1 MAAPK
6 SREQVK
12 VSLDQAGY
20 KDLKDGGSQKTVVIQ
35 LPKGGD
41 REGVLREVERKF
53 KKKYGAKYNPTG
65 GSSSV
70 GRAELTGQ
78 FFIEAKIK
86 GGGGSGA
93 GSDLTKLT
101 ESAQCVYNAACYA
114 KKPYTHAGLKGV
126 KSKYD
131 VDEPVANVLTKLPDD
146 WVASSKLIAAT
157 LKKKFPKKTYKHHRG
172 SPWVN
177 RLYAHFKVLNKEA
190 GKPFGDENKWNPA
203 DIWMCTPAGES
214 ALPSLLRTK
223 TLLEFNTL
231 LIKHYQKRDIIGVSL
246 KKAVG
251 TVNFKE
257 VNVSK
262 QRPTF
267 KFEKM
272 TSGLRGFFDSGDA
285 YLIFDGGK
293 AQFRRFGSTWQA
305 ELKGKNANMGKM
317 SGGPVKALVDLIGGK
332 KVNFVPQNQTK
343 DRTDEN
349 IEKFYEWYTACPDTP
364 AMKYYDFYKE
374 VMKKDMNWYQ
384 SKIQSAQI
392 VAIVSAFDAKK
403 KNRFASGLVNYAGSE
418 SELSGPYAKVY

>member
-1 MAAPK
+1 MATPK
-6 SREQVK
+6 SRDQVK

-20 KDLKDGGSQKTVVIQ
+20 TDLKDGGTQKTVVVQ
-35 LPKGGD
+35 LPRGGD
-41 REGVLREVERKF
+41 REGTLRDIEKKF
-53 KKKYGAKYNPTG
+53 KTKYGARYNPSG

-70 GRAELTGQ
+70 GRTELTGQ
-78 FFIEAKIK
+78 FYIECKIK

-114 KKPYTHAGLKGV
+114 KKPYTHAGLKGA
-126 KSKYD
+126 SAKYD
-131 VDEPVANVLTKLPDD
+131 VDERIDNVLTKLPDD
-146 WVASSKLIAAT
+146 WVVSSKMIAAT
-157 LKKKFPKKTYKHHRG
+157 LKKKFPKTTYKHHRG
-172 SPWVN
+172 STWVN
-177 RLYAHFKVLNKEA
+177 RLYAHYRELNKEA

-203 DIWMCTPAGES
+203 DIWMVTPAGES
-214 ALPSLLRTK
+214 ALQALLRTK
-223 TLLEFNTL
+223 TLVELNEM
-231 LIKHYQKRDIIGVSL
+231 LIDYYGKKDIVGVSL

-262 QRPTF
+262 LRPTF
-267 KFEKM
+267 KFESM

-285 YLIFDGGK
+285 YLMFDGGK
-293 AQFRRFGSTWQA
+293 AQFRKFGTTWQA

-317 SGGPVKALVDLIGGK
+317 SGGPVKALVDLIGGPT
-332 KVNFVPQNQTK
+332 VNFVPQRDIK

-349 IEKFYEWYTACPDTP
+349 VEQFYKWYTACPDTP
-364 AMKYYDFYKE
+364 KMEYYDFYKE
-374 VMKKDMNWYQ
+374 VMKKDMNWYV
-384 SKIQSAQI
+384 SKILSAQI

-403 KNRFASGLVNYAGSE
+403 KDRFASGLVNYAGSE